1 MHSIASDKERVQM
14 PGKWPDQNLEAGVR
28 VGSGTSRLSYK
39 RAGKSANI
47 DAGFGFIFP
56 LGESLDQLY
65 QLSSKYKT

>member
-1 MHSIASDKERVQM
+1 M

-47 DAGFGFIFP
+47 DAGLGFISP
-56 LGESLDQLY
+56 PWRISDQLY

>member
-1 MHSIASDKERVQM
+1 M

-47 DAGFGFIFP
+47 DAGLGFISPP
-56 LGESLDQLY
+56 LENLRSVV
-65 QLSSKYKT
+65 SVVE

>member
-1 MHSIASDKERVQM
+1 M

-47 DAGFGFIFP
+47 DAGLGFISPPF
-56 LGESLDQLY
+56 GESQISCISCRVNTRPRED
-65 QLSSKYKT
+65 KC